1 MNSLRELLRQWLA
14 GESDPPPVTQLVG
27 IRLVDC
33 ADGVAR
39 LELEAGRRHHNPMG
53 IVHGGIFCDLADAA
67 MGVAMASASQAG
79 ETFSTIELHASFFR
93 PVREARLTAIG
104 KTVRRGSN
112 TGYLECEISDEQGR
126 LVAKASSTCLIQS
139 TLSEGERP

>member
-1 MNSLRELLRQWLA
+1 MSSLQDALQRWLT
-14 GESDPPPVTQLVG
+14 GESEPPPVIQLVG
-27 IRLVDC
+27 VRLVDC
-33 ADGVAR
+33 QDGVAR
-39 LELEAGRRHHNPMG
+39 LELRAGRRHHNPMG

-67 MGVAMASASQAG
+67 MGVAMAAASQAD
-79 ETFSTIELHASFFR
+79 ETFSTIELHMHFFR

-104 KTVRRGSN
+104 KTVRRGGN
-112 TGYLECEISDEQGR
+112 IGYLECEISDDRGR